1 MPDAGARAGGE
12 GTPVARAA
20 DPSSIADDAA
30 TPDAASTHG
39 ASARQLV
46 PHVVAEADA
55 AVDPTV
61 GPDPNAAGR
70 ASADPASAAA
80 GDATRAL
87 ATALARA
94 DRGTEAASGST
105 TAPRPGGPA
114 GAGGAAPAANAA
126 APPAASAVA
135 TASAPDARPLA
146 PPLEPRVLPP
156 WVERVLDAVKLGQRR
171 DGAEM
176 RVSLEPQGLG
186 AIEIHLRVQGDGVR
200 AVLLAEHEGTRAL
213 LAHQQRALSDALE
226 RSDLRLASFSV
237 DVGTG
242 DDSEPAAPEEDDDL
256 IVAPAVR
263 RRALA
268 GEPAA
273 APSAGADPHP
283 GGRLSVRV

>member
-1 MPDAGARAGGE
+1 
-12 GTPVARAA
+12 
-20 DPSSIADDAA
+20 
-30 TPDAASTHG
+30 
-39 ASARQLV
+39 
-46 PHVVAEADA
+46 
-55 AVDPTV
+55 
-61 GPDPNAAGR
+61 
-70 ASADPASAAA
+70 
-80 GDATRAL
+80 
-87 ATALARA
+87 
-94 DRGTEAASGST
+94 
-105 TAPRPGGPA
+105 
-114 GAGGAAPAANAA
+114 
-126 APPAASAVA
+126 
-135 TASAPDARPLA
+135 
-146 PPLEPRVLPP
+146 
-156 WVERVLDAVKLGQRR
+156 
-171 DGAEM
+171 AEM

-213 LAHQQRALSDALE
+213 LAHQQRA
-226 RSDLRLASFSV
+226 RSDVRLASFSV